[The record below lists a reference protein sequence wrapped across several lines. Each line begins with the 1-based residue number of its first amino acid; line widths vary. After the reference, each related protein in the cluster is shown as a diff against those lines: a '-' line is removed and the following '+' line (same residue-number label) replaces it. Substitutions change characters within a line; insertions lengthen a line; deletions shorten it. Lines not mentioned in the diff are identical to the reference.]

1 MHVMALH
8 GVITKTLLLA
18 LNKLRKTH
26 VVDWEQMRVYISSW
40 FYQQIVRGGQ
50 NPCKVL
56 KAKRVESEK
65 KTGVLKCQAREWLAL
80 LPVVACFVFT
90 AIIPGAQ
97 GELLS
102 VGVHDCHRAGKCAR
116 PPGSIT
122 P

>member
-1 MHVMALH
+1 MALH
-8 GVITKTLLLA
+8 GVITKALFLA
-18 LNKLRKTH
+18 LNKLRRTH
-26 VVDWEQMRVYISSW
+26 VVDWEQMREYISSW
-40 FYQQIVRGGQ
+40 FYQQTVRGSQSPSKG
-50 NPCKVL
+50 L
-56 KAKRVESEK
+56 KAKGVENQK
-65 KTGVLKCQAREWLAL
+65 NARVLKYQTPEWLAL
-80 LPVVACFVFT
+80 LPVVACFAFT